1 MTKVI
6 GATEEADMYIR
17 KLAKSLG
24 YFVIR
29 LSDFGKKNAP
39 LDLAGDR
46 YLEWAWMV
54 AHLPDNPGDVMDF
67 GCGDAFL
74 GLTAAIRGGNV
85 VGFDRKPP
93 RVPYFMDNLTMQAGD
108 ILDFDFKEVQFDII
122 MNCSSIEHVGLPG
135 RYDSTNVPNGDL
147 VGMDRLRKLLRP
159 PDGTILLTVPVGQD
173 AVFSPFHRVYGVR
186 RLDLLLKGF
195 HVIQQE
201 FWTKRP
207 DRNEW
212 ISVGKKEALTTQASS
227 SFYALGFFIL
237 KSDVSPV

>member
-54 AHLPDNPGDVMDF
+54 AHLPDNPGAVMDF

-147 VGMDRLRKLLRP
+147 VGMEIVETAGWYYIVDCAGGTRCSFLSIP
-159 PDGTILLTVPVGQD
+159 PSLWGASARFVAQRISCYS
-173 AVFSPFHRVYGVR
+173 ARV
-186 RLDLLLKGF
+186 LD
-195 HVIQQE
+195 
-201 FWTKRP
+201 
-207 DRNEW
+207 
-212 ISVGKKEALTTQASS
+212 QAAGS
-227 SFYALGFFIL
+227 
-237 KSDVSPV
+237 